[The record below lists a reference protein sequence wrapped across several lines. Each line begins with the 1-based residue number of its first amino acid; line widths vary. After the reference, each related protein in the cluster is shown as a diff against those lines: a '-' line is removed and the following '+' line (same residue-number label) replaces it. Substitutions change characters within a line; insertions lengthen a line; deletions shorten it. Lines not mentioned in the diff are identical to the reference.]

1 MAGGMPP
8 GGAPGGAPGGR
19 APAGGWTGTPGSP
32 GAPTPRTPD
41 APGPRTPDPVA
52 RGPQAPAHTAPGT
65 HGPGNRPGGT
75 GPGHTGPGNTGP
87 GGRGPDGNGPGG
99 PHRDTPDGGSPG
111 DPDGSPHHD
120 QPERLTPDEVNQ
132 RHSEGTPAGSSY
144 HRADPDMGD
153 LPHRVQPDPD
163 GRYTVDV
170 HVTPDGHARIG
181 NQHYTPEEFA
191 DILRRNG
198 DYDGR
203 PIRLIGCD
211 AGSNDFAKR
220 LSRELD
226 TEVMAPSKPAWTDSN
241 GRVFSSDYEVGPDGK
256 MRPKI
261 PPNGEWDVHSPDG
274 TARRASDDG
283 FTPDT
288 HHADKQDVDA
298 ESARDRGDGD
308 DTTGSDTDRDA
319 DSDSETDSDTDTT
332 TTPPRSSAPF
342 DTDDWSDWEVEPDD
356 PRFDTREVD
365 YNRPDDSRYNRP
377 ETQPPGRSP
386 EETVTV
392 ESQGRDYTSPG
403 TQVRPADMATVPPSL
418 GRYLEGDPPSLRAN
432 TEYPVVHTKDGHTIA
447 TTRFF
452 TDGNGDIKWVELTPG
467 TGPMPGSVAP
477 PNPDFDY
484 PLLPDVQYR
493 VDNFNNPDKK
503 WDFHTD
509 EHGRTDGM
517 TGQPEYSSS
526 KPEYRDEGGN
536 YSAQGRAGEEGRQAY
551 AGDPD
556 HSDVHWA
563 GGHFAPNESG
573 GPPGYGNMHPQMRAS
588 NSGNNRDGWV
598 ASETWR
604 TAERELKKVSLLPGH
619 EVELLQ
625 TSSPRRSPDGLADEV
640 TMRWRITEPGPNG
653 PVSRVFER
661 TFPAVP
667 ERVYDDPNSVE
678 RYA

>member
-1 MAGGMPP
+1 
-8 GGAPGGAPGGR
+8 
-19 APAGGWTGTPGSP
+19 
-32 GAPTPRTPD
+32 
-41 APGPRTPDPVA
+41 
-52 RGPQAPAHTAPGT
+52 
-65 HGPGNRPGGT
+65 
-75 GPGHTGPGNTGP
+75 
-87 GGRGPDGNGPGG
+87 
-99 PHRDTPDGGSPG
+99 
-111 DPDGSPHHD
+111 
-120 QPERLTPDEVNQ
+120 
-132 RHSEGTPAGSSY
+132 
-144 HRADPDMGD
+144 MGD

-226 TEVMAPSKPAWTDSN
+226 TEIMAPSKPAWTDSN

-283 FTPDT
+283 FTPDAS
-288 HHADKQDVDA
+288 HADKQDVDA
-298 ESARDRGDGD
+298 DSARDRGDGTDENGSPDGD
-308 DTTGSDTDRDA
+308 DPG
-319 DSDSETDSDTDTT
+319 DSTSRRPSQ
-332 TTPPRSSAPF
+332 PF
-342 DTDDWSDWEVEPDD
+342 ETDDWNAYEVDNRD
-356 PRFDTREVD
+356 PRHAAREVD
-365 YNRPDDSRYNRP
+365 YNRPDDGRYDRP
-377 ETQPPGRSP
+377 NETSDPPGRSP
-386 EETVTV
+386 EDPVTV
-392 ESQGRDYTSPG
+392 ESQGRDYTPPG
-403 TQVRPADMATVPPSL
+403 TLVHPDDVARVPASL
-418 GRYLEGDPPSLRAN
+418 SGYLEGEPPSLRPN
-432 TEYPVVHTKDGHTIA
+432 TEYPVVHTKDGHVVA
-447 TTRFF
+447 STRFY
-452 TDGNGDIKWVELTPG
+452 TDGNGAIKWVEVTPG
-467 TGPMPGSVAP
+467 TGPMPHGAGGLAP
-477 PNPDFDY
+477 ANPDFDY
-484 PLLPDVQYR
+484 PLLPHTQYR
-493 VDNFNNPDKK
+493 VDNFNDPSKK

-509 EHGRTDGM
+509 ETGRTDSM
-517 TGQPEYSSS
+517 TGQPEYRNSQ
-526 KPEYRDEGGN
+526 PDYRDEGGN

-551 AGDPD
+551 QNDPD

-604 TAERELKKVSLLPGH
+604 ATERQLKKLDAMPGH
-619 EVELLQ
+619 EVELLH
-625 TSSPRRSPDGLADEV
+625 TSSPRRADGLAEEV
-640 TMRWRITEPGPNG
+640 TMRWRITEPGPEG
-653 PVSRVFER
+653 PVTRVFER

-667 ERVYDDPNSVE
+667 EKVYDDPTSVE